1 MIDFLPTMVQKVI
14 ILFDEANKKRY
25 DISVLSAVC
34 FGSRQGSNIHRRSFS
49 MTRTLRSRAE
59 RNYHISFMI
68 FFCFSL
74 HSSFFQLIPHCF
86 RPVRL
91 CNVTNFYIC
100 KMLVSATPHGHHD
113 VHALFYYLLFC
124 RQKSFYLVESD

>member
-1 MIDFLPTMVQKVI
+1 MIDFLPTMVQNVI

-68 FFCFSL
+68 FLLFA
-74 HSSFFQLIPHCF
+74 SFFL
-86 RPVRL
+86 L
-91 CNVTNFYIC
+91 
-100 KMLVSATPHGHHD
+100 SAHTT
-113 VHALFYYLLFC
+113 LLST
-124 RQKSFYLVESD
+124 RSSL